1 MDSNL
6 LILLLILILIIVVV
20 TAIVLFTTRKNN
32 NTENMTTVN
41 NVHQLY
47 NNPNVPLQLPFLQIP
62 YVNQPSVSYNYIP
75 RYDVVSNELIRKYDM
90 DKLIDPYTSPTRR
103 VARYEIPPEYMK
115 RMIDLPTRGYP
126 DNYILLGTLVNDNT
140 DKSDPNHILRL
151 YGRREFPGS
160 KRYEY
165 YTAINSGLDQIKVPL
180 RTRNRQE
187 ELYDGDK
194 VKVKEL
200 DDYYKVNLY
209 PFDQPKYYP
218 DLL

>member
-1 MDSNL
+1 MESNL
-6 LILLLILILIIVVV
+6 LILLLILILIVVVV
-20 TAIVLFTTRKNN
+20 TAIVLFTTRQN
-32 NTENMTTVN
+32 NTENMSNTQN
-41 NVHQLY
+41 GSGFQ
-47 NNPNVPLQLPFLQIP
+47 NVPLQLPFVQIP
-62 YVNQPSVSYNYIP
+62 YVNQPNVSYNYIP
-75 RYDVVSNELIRKYDM
+75 RYDVISNNLIKKYDM
-90 DKLIDPYTSPTRR
+90 DKLIDPYTAPTRR

-140 DKSDPNHILRL
+140 DKNDPNHILRL

-165 YTAINSGLDQIKVPL
+165 YTAINSGLDQIKIPL

-200 DDYYKVNLY
+200 DTYYKVNLY